1 MIWASGKLL
10 PARWAALSPA
20 TGGTVKAIYPAEG
33 DRVEAGALLVELD
46 NGILQSQVEVA
57 AAAVAEAEAA
67 RAKLLAG
74 AARRRSGR
82 GRGGCG
88 ARRRGPSHRRRPA

>member
-1 MIWASGKLL
+1 MK
-10 PARWAALSPA
+10 AL
-20 TGGTVKAIYPAEG
+20 YPAEG
-33 DRVEAGALLVELD
+33 DRVETGTLLAEID

-74 AARRRSGR
+74 AA
-82 GRGGCG
+82 
-88 ARRRGPSHRRRPA
+88 PAD